1 MIQLNCSLIVETSEN
16 VKPLMEQ
23 AIELVAFSLHDK
35 GCISYDFYQSL
46 TNDDRFMI
54 LETWESE
61 EALKAHS
68 ESDHFKRIVP
78 RLKELATMT
87 LERFDF

>member
-1 MIQLNCSLIVETSEN
+1 
-16 VKPLMEQ
+16 
-23 AIELVAFSLHDK
+23 
-35 GCISYDFYQSL
+35 
-46 TNDDRFMI
+46 MI